1 MGKYDI
7 LVDEMEAKL
16 RPPTIGLLPYEAK
29 VIPLT
34 TGEDMLVRTATRE
47 ETEMVI
53 DGIKVLL
60 DHQKDFYDIVSAR
73 IVAELLGMLRYR
85 VQDEYLLIG
94 AIDGEIAGI
103 VNGRM
108 VNEKIGMS
116 YHTMTL
122 KRGARVGAQLF
133 AAKMEYHFDYMNQD
147 EVWIVAESPNGF
159 KRWMIEYQL
168 EDRSAQFP
176 GVRHE
181 LGGVPTFVLTRALWA
196 AVRDIKCTG
205 TRPISDADL
214 KTADKLV
221 MPTEYS
227 QLPGFKR

>member
-16 RPPTIGLLPYEAK
+16 RPPTIGLKPYEAK

-47 ETEMVI
+47 EAEMVL

-73 IVAELLGMLRYR
+73 LVAELLGMLRYR

-103 VNGRM
+103 VHVRL
-108 VNEKIGMS
+108 VNLKIGMS

-133 AAKMEYHFDYMNQD
+133 AAKMEYHFDFMNQE

-159 KRWMIEYQL
+159 KRWMIEYEL
-168 EDRSAQFP
+168 ESRPQFP
-176 GVRHE
+176 HE
-181 LGGVPTFVLTRALWA
+181 LGGVPTFVLTRALWEKHKA
-196 AVRDIKCTG
+196 NKNVGI
-205 TRPISDADL
+205 RPAFEDVIEANKVVHMPATIS
-214 KTADKLV
+214 V
-221 MPTEYS
+221 
-227 QLPGFKR
+227 

>member
-16 RPPTIGLLPYEAK
+16 RPPTIGLKPYEAK

-47 ETEMVI
+47 ETEMIV
-53 DGIKVLL
+53 DSIKVLL

-73 IVAELLGMLRYR
+73 IIAELLGMLRYR

-94 AIDGEIAGI
+94 AIDGI

-108 VNEKIGMS
+108 VNEKVGMS

-133 AAKMEYHFDYMNQD
+133 AAKMEYHFDFMNQD

-159 KRWMIEYQL
+159 KRWMIEYEL
-168 EDRSAQFP
+168 ESRPQSP
-176 GVRHE
+176 HE
-181 LGGVPTFVLTRALWA
+181 LGGVPTFVLTRALWEKHKA
-196 AVRDIKCTG
+196 NKNAGI
-205 TRPISDADL
+205 RPAFEDVVEANKVVHMPAKIS
-214 KTADKLV
+214 V
-221 MPTEYS
+221 
-227 QLPGFKR
+227 